1 MTTCESCANTRQ
13 GPVGHMCW
21 VFRVTWE
28 GSPDSSLGYYMSQIV
43 YFCLQ
48 TNSLDRWGGTMSIAF
63 CILGGG

>member
-1 MTTCESCANTRQ
+1 MEEPCQHKAGTHRT
-13 GPVGHMCW
+13 MCR

-28 GSPDSSLGYYMSQIV
+28 GGPDSSLGLKMSQIV

-48 TNSLDRWGGTMSIAF
+48 TNSWDMWDGNLSIPF

>member
-1 MTTCESCANTRQ
+1 MEEPCQHKAGTHRTMSR
-13 GPVGHMCW
+13 

-28 GSPDSSLGYYMSQIV
+28 GGPDSSLGLKMSQIV

-48 TNSLDRWGGTMSIAF
+48 TNSWDMWDGNLSIAF